1 MLDSLPTVS
10 AEIEGL
16 LFLLEIKNGENPIGR
31 KQEVACHRRNNGGEE
46 GVEEAAKAA

>member
-1 MLDSLPTVS
+1 MLDSFSTVS

-16 LFLLEIKNGENPIGR
+16 LFLLEIKNGKNPVGR

-46 GVEEAAKAA
+46 GVEEATKTA